1 MRYLLDTNIFLY
13 MAVETDCLS
22 RDVVQILYDYNNS
35 LCISAESLRELVI
48 GYNNRSF
55 ATKKWKTCEELINS
69 VTEDYGISVLPIDQQ
84 IIRTYSRLQ
93 KNENQGHKDPS
104 DHVIIS
110 HAITLGLPLIS
121 SDTRFPFYR
130 KQGLELIVN
139 KK

>member
-1 MRYLLDTNIFLY
+1 